1 VLLRNRSNKPNWLL
15 ALGMLCVSTAG
26 AWRALTA
33 HLGPVA
39 DGVDGF
45 LYGVGLGILVFAVWR
60 KRQCRLTD

>member
-1 VLLRNRSNKPNWLL
+1 
-15 ALGMLCVSTAG
+15 MLCVSTAG